1 MLLRSPWWPE
11 LTPDPPFPRLFHFI
25 FPLESSNLGEHQEG
39 LCLRRAGIAERGL
52 LEQSCSREEQNGA
65 DRTISGTRGHHLPS
79 AGLKHPGV
87 CVMSGL
93 GRS

>member
-39 LCLRRAGIAERGL
+39 AVLEESRDSRTGSFGAEL
-52 LEQSCSREEQNGA
+52 Q
-65 DRTISGTRGHHLPS
+65 
-79 AGLKHPGV
+79 
-87 CVMSGL
+87 
-93 GRS
+93 